1 MGLEINF
8 LDNGEGLE
16 LCAFGVVH
24 GHEIIEANKEF
35 YNPIHLRKLKYKIID
50 KSKCTEYNVSAEEI
64 AVIAELDEE
73 ASLLN
78 PEILIAIVESE
89 TLQFSLTGLW
99 QAYVDGFV
107 LNTKSFR
114 DRHSAWEWIAANLKN
129 KGITTK
135 PAPSYS

>member
-8 LDNGEGLE
+8 LGNGEGLE
-16 LCAFGVVH
+16 LRAFGVVH
-24 GHEIIEANKEF
+24 GREIIEANKEF
-35 YNPIHLRKLKYKIID
+35 YQPKHLRKLKYKIID

-64 AVIAELDEE
+64 AFIAELDEE
-73 ASLLN
+73 ASRLN

-107 LNTKSFR
+107 FNTKSFR

-129 KGITTK
+129 KDIITK
-135 PAPSYS
+135 SAPNYS